1 MATEAQ
7 AKVVKAKYGADLRR
21 RPGVFAISLQRAAP
35 DQFVLCVFV
44 DKSVPLP
51 EVGTDRRSRCD
62 VPTPGP
68 TSSLNDN
75 YDALPP
81 SWAAAGTRSFAGS
94 DTADQ

>member
-51 EVGTDRRSRCD
+51 ESERIEEVDVMFQHQDRLR
-62 VPTPGP
+62 P
-68 TSSLNDN
+68 
-75 YDALPP
+75 
-81 SWAAAGTRSFAGS
+81 
-94 DTADQ
+94 